1 MNTRQLLF
9 TSIFAAIVAAP
20 LLAQEAPRPPRAPR
34 SVTVYSTSTAGRS
47 YLGVD
52 INDVTSERV
61 GPLKLKEERGVEIV
75 SVDQD
80 GPAGKAG
87 LKEHDVILE
96 FDGTKVESEEQLRRM
111 LRETPPGRTVT
122 LGISRDGQPTNIK
135 VQLADRKKMA
145 TIVAPRPRAWA
156 FAVPEIPPMPEVHVP
171 EVNVPAFDFNGIS
184 RTYST
189 SAGLMVESLTPQL
202 GDFFGVKNGEGV
214 LVRSVEKG
222 SAAESGGLK
231 AGDVIVKF
239 EGRKIADQTDWRS
252 ALRSRRTAKVT
263 LGIVREKREQTIVI
277 SLPEPRRSEDT
288 SWIQL
293 PPLDELPSLDD
304 LDSKMAD
311 ITISW
316 NRNRPE
322 MERAFHEA
330 QRQAQRGYD
339 EYRRTWNTHRK
350 EFQKAL
356 EDFSKAMGH
365 LGDEK

>member
-1 MNTRQLLF
+1 MNTRQLLCI
-9 TSIFAAIVAAP
+9 SIFAAFVAAS
-20 LLAQEAPRPPRAPR
+20 LAAQQPPKPPRTPR
-34 SVTVYSTSTAGRS
+34 TVTVYSTATAGRS

-80 GPAGKAG
+80 APAGKAG

-96 FDGTKVESEEQLRRM
+96 FDGTKIESEEQLRRM
-111 LRETPPGRTVT
+111 LRETPPGRAIT
-122 LGISRDGQPTNIK
+122 LGISRDGQPMNIK
-135 VQLADRKKMA
+135 VQLADRKKMV
-145 TIVAPRPRAWA
+145 TVVPRDKTWA

-171 EVNVPAFDFNGIS
+171 EMNVPAFDFNGFS

-189 SAGLMVESLTPQL
+189 STGLMVESLTPQL

-222 SAAESGGLK
+222 SPAETGGLK

-252 ALRSRRTAKVT
+252 ALRSRKTGKIT
-263 LGIVREKREQTIVI
+263 LGIVREKREQSIVLN
-277 SLPEPRRSEDT
+277 LPEPRRSDDASSLEFP
-288 SWIQL
+288 S
-293 PPLDELPSLDD
+293 PEEFPSLDD
-304 LDSKMAD
+304 LDSRMAD
-311 ITISW
+311 ATIAW

-322 MERAFHEA
+322 VERALRKAE
-330 QRQAQRGYD
+330 RQAQRGYNA
-339 EYRRTWNTHRK
+339 YRTTWNAHRK
-350 EFQKAL
+350 EIQKAL
-356 EDFSKAMGH
+356 DDLSRSLGK
-365 LGDEK
+365 LGDEN